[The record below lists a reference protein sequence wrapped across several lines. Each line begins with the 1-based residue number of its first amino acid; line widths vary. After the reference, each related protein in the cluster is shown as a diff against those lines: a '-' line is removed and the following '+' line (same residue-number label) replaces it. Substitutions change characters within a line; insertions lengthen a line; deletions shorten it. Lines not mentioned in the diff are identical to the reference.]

1 MENSQNY
8 SENSQ
13 NYTDS
18 ECDSDYCSQEP
29 LINIKEEP
37 IAFDEID
44 HHTIENNDVMQQT
57 NLNQND
63 LLIESDLPSITLEI
77 LQPVITH
84 ISVEPIITANNYK
97 QCYCGK

>member
-1 MENSQNY
+1 MQ
-8 SENSQ
+8 
-13 NYTDS
+13 
-18 ECDSDYCSQEP
+18 
-29 LINIKEEP
+29 
-37 IAFDEID
+37 
-44 HHTIENNDVMQQT
+44 MQQT

-63 LLIESDLPSITLEI
+63 LLIESDLPSIPLEI